1 MFTAGL
7 TTSFKQEVL
16 LGVHDLD
23 TDVLK
28 VALYT
33 EAATLGPETTVYS
46 STNEVSSTGYN
57 AGGQVLLNVV
67 VQGGEGTG
75 YASFDNPQWASVSFT
90 TRGALIY
97 NSSKANRSVGVF
109 NFGSNQTMLNQ
120 SFQIQL
126 PGDNPGTAVIRI
138 V

>member
-7 TTSFKQEVL
+7 TTSFKQELL

-28 VALYT
+28 IALYT
-33 EAATLGPETTVYS
+33 EDATLGPETTVYS
-46 STNEVSSTGYN
+46 ATNEVSSAGYT
-57 AGGQVLLNVV
+57 AGGEILLNVV
-67 VQGGEGTG
+67 VQGGQGTG
-75 YASFDNPQWASVSFT
+75 YASFDNPQWASVSFA

-97 NSSKANRSVGVF
+97 NSSKANRSIGVF

-120 SFQIQL
+120 GFQIQL
-126 PGDNPGTAVIRI
+126 PANNPGTAVIRI